1 MAGGYGRRLR
11 PSTDILP
18 KPLTPIGEMPV
29 IEIVLR
35 RIAAQGVTRA
45 IVCTGTKARMI
56 EAYLGSVPDLG
67 LDLVYRQ
74 DSHPSGTAGA
84 LRDLGDLLA
93 DDFLVLNADV
103 LTDAD
108 VTRVMHLHR
117 ARQAAL
123 TVAIARRDFPIRYG
137 VVDCDA
143 ADTVTGIREKP
154 VASVDVNL
162 GIYALSRREAEPMLK
177 ATTGRLD
184 MPDLIALLVE
194 AKRPVVAARLDCRWF
209 DIGEEADLRIAREAF
224 AADGGPFMGKPGS
237 PAAS

>member
-35 RIAAQGVTRA
+35 RIAAQGVTEV
-45 IVCTGTKARMI
+45 ILCTGTKARMI
-56 EAYLGSVPDLG
+56 QAYLGSVPDLG
-67 LDLVYRQ
+67 LEPIYREDKEPQ
-74 DSHPSGTAGA
+74 GTAGA
-84 LRDLGDLLA
+84 LRDLGALLA

-108 VTRVMHLHR
+108 VGAIMRRHHG
-117 ARQAAL
+117 ARAAL
-123 TVAIARRDFPIRYG
+123 TVAVARRDFPIRYG

-143 ADTVTGIREKP
+143 ADTVTGLREKP

-162 GIYALSRREAEPMLK
+162 GMYALSRRHVAPLLEEKP
-177 ATTGRLD
+177 GRVD
-184 MPDLIALLVE
+184 MTDLITLLVG
-194 AKRPVVAARLDCRWF
+194 AGHPVAAARLDCRWF

-224 AADGGPFMGKPGS
+224 AEDAARFLGRPGDGS
-237 PAAS
+237 PG